1 MSYAELKKSAQQRK
15 AELEHFGMPGSFS
28 VDPQVLLNLI
38 ADAQRY
44 EWLCDGNGYFMEEE
58 MICGHGNEKARAD
71 AAIDS
76 AIENG
81 CRP

>member
-1 MSYAELKKSAQQRK
+1 MSKYNDLKNIAKCAV
-15 AELEHFGMPGSFS
+15 GFS
-28 VDPQVLLNLI
+28 DVMVAPDVLIELI

-58 MICGHGNEKARAD
+58 MLCGHGNDKARAD

-76 AIENG
+76 AIANG
-81 CRP
+81 LHS